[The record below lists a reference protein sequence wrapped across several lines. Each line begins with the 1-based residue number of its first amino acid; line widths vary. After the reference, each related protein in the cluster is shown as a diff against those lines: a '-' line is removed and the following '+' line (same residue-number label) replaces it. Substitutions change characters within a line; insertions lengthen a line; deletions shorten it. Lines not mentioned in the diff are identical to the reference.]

1 MNATVNA
8 ARHPQGIRRAG
19 RQLVWLGAGVLLG
32 AGCIHVAGGNRNH
45 KNNNHIIVFNNEK
58 YHFRHNF
65 WLLFVQATK
74 CCLSRPFLPVLP
86 CPHFGWLPAGL
97 KQPLNTLKY

>member
-1 MNATVNA
+1 ML
-8 ARHPQGIRRAG
+8 RGIRREYGCGCYWVREGG
-19 RQLVWLGAGVLLG
+19 RRRG
-32 AGCIHVAGGNRNH
+32 VAGYRNH

-65 WLLFVQATK
+65 WLLFVQAK
-74 CCLSRPFLPVLP
+74 NFLPIPHLP
-86 CPHFGWLPAGL
+86 LCKHWVVCPHFGWLPTGL